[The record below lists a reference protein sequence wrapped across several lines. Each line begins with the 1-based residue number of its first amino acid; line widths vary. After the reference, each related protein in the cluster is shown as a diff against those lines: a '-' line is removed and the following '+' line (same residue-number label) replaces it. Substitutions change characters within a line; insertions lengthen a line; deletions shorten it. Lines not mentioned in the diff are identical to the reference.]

1 MGPANKDPGE
11 RQVGAREGVFA
22 TLAAMSSTHTSDKA
36 CYSNKNNKP
45 CPRGACSSGT
55 LSRHTKKTVS
65 GTRTLDGHG
74 ARHLGGRRPL
84 DHHRRARGADL
95 GDGGEDGDDDE
106 ADEDDPPEPRER
118 HHGGE
123 DAAGFELVAE
133 RQARPD
139 ALQIGEEDIGR
150 RWFFWEGTANAA
162 QDTVQR

>member
-45 CPRGACSSGT
+45 CPRGACSPGT
-55 LSRHTKKTVS
+55 SSRHTIATKKTVS
-65 GTRTLDGHG
+65 GTRASEWTLHSHR
-74 ARHLGGRRPL
+74 ARHLGWGRPL

-123 DAAGFELVAE
+123 DAAGLELVAE

-139 ALQIGEEDIGR
+139 ALYADGR
-150 RWFFWEGTANAA
+150 IWDPVGG
-162 QDTVQR
+162 QTVR